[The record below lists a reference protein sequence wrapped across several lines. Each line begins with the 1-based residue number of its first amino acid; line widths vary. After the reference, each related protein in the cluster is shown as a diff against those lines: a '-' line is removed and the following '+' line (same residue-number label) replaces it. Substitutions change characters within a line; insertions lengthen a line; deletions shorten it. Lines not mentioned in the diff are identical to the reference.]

1 LQIATVHAPSRIER
15 VSRTVSSVLTQSVED
30 GILAANPAFRLGRY
44 YRYDGEPKADIR
56 PLTRD
61 EAALFLAAARRGY
74 IPVDAGCGN

>member
-1 LQIATVHAPSRIER
+1 
-15 VSRTVSSVLTQSVED
+15 
-30 GILAANPAFRLGRY
+30 LAANPAFRLGRY